1 MVTLRIKKHL
11 LVRAMGV
18 DTGAAILAGIR
29 LALLDILGTGVT
41 RETRRT
47 GAGEA
52 TASGQGGTGGTIST
66 RRTGA
71 QILRLT
77 VIT

>member
-1 MVTLRIKKHL
+1 
-11 LVRAMGV
+11 MGV

-29 LALLDILGTGVT
+29 LALLNVLGTGVT
-41 RETRRT
+41 RESWRT

-52 TASGQGGTGGTIST
+52 TASGQGGTGGTIPT
-66 RRTGA
+66 RRTSA
-71 QILRLT
+71 QILCLT